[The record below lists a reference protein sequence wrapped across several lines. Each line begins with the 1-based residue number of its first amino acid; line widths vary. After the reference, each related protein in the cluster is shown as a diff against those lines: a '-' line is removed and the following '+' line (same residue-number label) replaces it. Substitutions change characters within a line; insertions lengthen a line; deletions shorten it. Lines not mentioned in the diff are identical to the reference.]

1 MNDRSLRVAFLLLAA
16 AALCGVLCQRGS
28 LSSLNAENKKLR
40 DATREAQRLTR
51 VHAEIGR
58 LREEAG
64 EIETLRNETTEL
76 HRLRNEVRQLRDQK
90 PEVERLRAENERLR
104 TKAKSAQRPPVSV
117 MPEANMIAR
126 EAWTDAGLGSPEA
139 AIQTF
144 FWAIRERNTRRIRAC
159 FSNDAAVKLR
169 DQSDEELLA
178 GAGQE
183 LDTFNGFQIVAKKVV
198 SADEIKLG
206 IRITSE
212 GASPPSEAALVFK
225 RAGNEWKLESGF

>member
-104 TKAKSAQRPPVSV
+104 AKAKSGQRPPGSV
-117 MPEANMIAR
+117 LPEANMIAR
-126 EAWTDAGLGSPEA
+126 DALTDAGLGTPEA

-144 FWAIRERNTRRIRAC
+144 LWAIRERSTRRIRAC
-159 FSNDAAVKLR
+159 FSNDAAAKLR
-169 DQSDEELLA
+169 DQSDEEVLA
-178 GAGQE
+178 GAGGVM
-183 LDTFNGFQIVAKKVV
+183 DTFKGFQIIAKKVV
-198 SADEIKLG
+198 SADEVKLG
-206 IRITSE
+206 IRITAE
-212 GASPPSEAALVFK
+212 DSPPPEAALVFK
-225 RAGNEWKLESGF
+225 RAGNEWKLDSGF